1 MQSTSQSAPI
11 PAESCA
17 MGPAQRLKRD
27 DLAYQAVTIA
37 AILLLLGSLW
47 VF

>member
-11 PAESCA
+11 PAESSA
-17 MGPAQRLKRD
+17 MGPEQLHKRD
-27 DLAYQAVTIA
+27 NLAYQAVTVA

>member
-11 PAESCA
+11 PAESRA
-17 MGPAQRLKRD
+17 VSPEQPWKRD
-27 DLAYQAVTIA
+27 HLAYQAVTVA
-37 AILLLLGSLW
+37 AILLLLASLW